1 MSKRSLTLNRVK
13 RSARA
18 LAAGSLLLIWLM
30 ATGFATVAHSPR
42 SADLPIALSF
52 SPASPSIADSV
63 NFFVAGEWQNGCT
76 PEFSSLAIF
85 PTDHVVRIDAVSNP
99 NDMACTQ
106 SVTPFDWQ
114 ASTFF
119 ERVGS
124 YQVFLYVKEGAAGQ
138 PALVA
143 ATVIDVKGGMR
154 LSPAIAALG
163 DPITVIVSDMAAT
176 TCVPEFQ
183 GRTLVN
189 DLVYIEVMSPAE
201 TEGCAA
207 VATPWDISVPLSD
220 LAPAAYS
227 VQLRVTEAGGALSSG
242 RVIYRDQLYVLEN
255 LYRTFFPIMAPIEV
269 GE

>member
-42 SADLPIALSF
+42 SADLTIALSF

-106 SVTPFDWQ
+106 SLTAFDWQ
-114 ASTFF
+114 VSTFF
-119 ERVGS
+119 ERAGS
-124 YQVFLYVKEGAAGQ
+124 YQVFFYVKEGPAGQ
-138 PALVA
+138 PVLMA
-143 ATVIDVKGGMR
+143 ATAIDIKGGMR

-163 DPITVIVSDMAAT
+163 DPIMVIVSDIAAT
-176 TCVPEFQ
+176 TCVPEYQ
-183 GRTLVN
+183 GRTLVA

-207 VATPWDISVPLSD
+207 VATPWGLSVPLSD

-227 VQLRVTEAGGALSSG
+227 VQLRVTDAGGAHSTG
-242 RVIYRDQLYVLEN
+242 HVIYRDQLYVLEN
-255 LYRTFFPIMAPIEV
+255 LYRTFFPIMARIEV
-269 GE
+269 GG